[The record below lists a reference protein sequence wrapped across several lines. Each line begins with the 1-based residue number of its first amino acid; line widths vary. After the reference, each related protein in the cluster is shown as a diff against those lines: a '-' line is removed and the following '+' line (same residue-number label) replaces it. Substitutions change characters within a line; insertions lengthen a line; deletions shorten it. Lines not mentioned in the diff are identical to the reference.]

1 MNVSGRVS
9 RAIALAVAFLL
20 LVALVVIAE
29 ISQGAQKQINR
40 SISLSQQRQVLLV
53 ELLSELS
60 DAEAG
65 ERGYLLTDE
74 EKYLQPYQAARD
86 RVEPTLDRLGNLFR
100 DNDRLLAN
108 PDQRDEVRHLRVL
121 VGAKLGELA
130 ASLALH
136 STQGADQALALM
148 RTDLGS
154 RTMGEIR
161 DEALKLRNM
170 EHDAISVALARAVR
184 LQLVSRVLMGGVVL
198 LNIALLILAAALWA
212 RQARRRAELTEQ
224 LATENEE
231 LERRVRRRTTEL
243 TALSSHLQQ
252 LSEKE
257 KAALARELHDEL
269 GGLLIAAKMDVSWL
283 QKRLPTSNP
292 DIQSR
297 FTRVIKVLD
306 DGVDFKRRIVEN
318 LRPTLLDN
326 MGLLPA
332 VRWITQETCT
342 RAGLQYTEIYP
353 DQEPRLIDDAA
364 IMSFRLVQESLV
376 NIVKHA
382 RATRVHVEV
391 AVQGNELMILIEDNG
406 SGIDS
411 DRREAVG
418 SHGLA
423 TMRHRVRSF
432 GGTLDIDSPSQ
443 GGTRVRAR
451 IPLAAIVQDPAAPH
465 ALPAA
470 VSAY

>member
-29 ISQGAQKQINR
+29 ISQSAQKQINR
-40 SISLSQQRQVLLV
+40 AISLSQQRQVLLV
-53 ELLSELS
+53 ELLRELS

-65 ERGYLLTDE
+65 QRGYLLTDDE
-74 EKYLQPYQAARD
+74 MYLQSYQAARD
-86 RVEPTLDRLGNLFR
+86 RVEPTLDRITNLFR
-100 DNDRLLAN
+100 DNDRLLVSL
-108 PDQRDEVRHLRVL
+108 DQRDVVRHLRVL

-130 ASLALH
+130 ASVALH
-136 STQGADQALALM
+136 SSQGSEQALALM

-154 RTMGEIR
+154 RTMSEVR
-161 DEALKLRNM
+161 DETLTLRNM
-170 EHDAISVALARAVR
+170 EQDAVNMALARAAR
-184 LQLVSRVLMGGVVL
+184 LQLVSRVLMGGVAL
-198 LNIALLILAAALWA
+198 LNLALLILAAALWA

-224 LATENEE
+224 LAIENEE

-243 TALSSHLQQ
+243 SALSSHLQQ
-252 LSEKE
+252 LTEKE
-257 KAALARELHDEL
+257 KASLARELHDEL
-269 GGLLIAAKMDVSWL
+269 GGLLIAVKMDVSWL
-283 QKRLPTSNP
+283 QKRLPSPNP

-297 FTRVIKVLD
+297 WTRIIKVLD
-306 DGVDFKRRIVEN
+306 DGVDFKRRVVEN

-332 VRWITQETCT
+332 VRWITQETCA
-342 RAGLQYTEIYP
+342 RAGLQYTEVYP
-353 DQEPRLIDDAA
+353 EQEPRLIDDAA

-391 AVQGNELMILIEDNG
+391 AVQGDELMILIEDNG
-406 SGIDS
+406 SGIEV
-411 DRREAVG
+411 DRRDAVG

-432 GGTLDIDSPSQ
+432 GGTLDIDAPPQ

-451 IPLAAIVQDPAAPH
+451 IPLAAIVQDSAQR
-465 ALPAA
+465 ALPTAT
-470 VSAY
+470 SAY

>member
-1 MNVSGRVS
+1 MIVTGRVS

-29 ISQGAQKQINR
+29 IDQHGQRQINR
-40 SISLSQQRQVLLV
+40 IISLAQQRQVLLV
-53 ELLSELS
+53 ELLRELS

-65 ERGYLLTDE
+65 QRGLLLTNDD
-74 EKYLQPYQAARD
+74 KYLQPYQAARD
-86 RVEPTLDRLGNLFR
+86 RVEPTLDRLTNLFR
-100 DNDRLLAN
+100 DDDRLIVSIE
-108 PDQRDEVRHLRVL
+108 QRDLVRHLRVL

-130 ASLALH
+130 ASLALR
-136 STQGADQALALM
+136 SSEGTEQALALV

-154 RTMGEIR
+154 RTMSEIR
-161 DEALKLRNM
+161 DDTLRLRDM
-170 EHDAISVALARAVR
+170 EQDAISAALQRAAR
-184 LQLVSRVLMGGVVL
+184 LQLFSRALMASVVL
-198 LNIALLILAAALWA
+198 LNIALLILAAALLA

-231 LERRVRRRTTEL
+231 LERRVRRRTAEL
-243 TALSSHLQQ
+243 SALSSHLQR

-257 KAALARELHDEL
+257 KASLARELHDEL
-269 GGLLIAAKMDVSWL
+269 GGLLIAVKMDVSWL
-283 QKRLPTSNP
+283 QKRLPNNNP

-297 FTRVIKVLD
+297 WVRVIKVLD

-326 MGLLPA
+326 IGLLPA
-332 VRWITQETCT
+332 IRWITQETCS

-353 DQEPRLIDDAA
+353 ELEPQLIEDAA

-376 NIVKHA
+376 NVVKHA
-382 RATRVHVEV
+382 GATRVAVEV
-391 AVQGNELMILIEDNG
+391 AVRDDELMIMVEDNG
-406 SGIDS
+406 SGIDA
-411 DRREAVG
+411 DRRESVG

-432 GGTLDIDSPSQ
+432 GGTLDIETPAQ

-451 IPLAAIVQDPAAPH
+451 IPLAAIVQNPQGRVIQATA
-465 ALPAA
+465 
-470 VSAY
+470 SGY

>member
-1 MNVSGRVS
+1 MIVSSRVS
-9 RAIALAVAFLL
+9 RALALTVAFVL

-29 ISQGAQKQINR
+29 ISQSGQREINR
-40 SISLSQQRQVLLV
+40 IISLAQQRQVLLV
-53 ELLSELS
+53 ELLKELS

-65 ERGYLLTDE
+65 QRGYLLTDE
-74 EKYLQPYQAARD
+74 ENYLQSYQAARD
-86 RVEPTLDRLGNLFR
+86 RVEPTLDRLTNLFR
-100 DNDRLLAN
+100 DNDRLLVSVE
-108 PDQRDEVRHLRVL
+108 QRDMVRHLRVL

-130 ASLALH
+130 ASLALR
-136 STQGADQALALM
+136 SAQGTEQALALV

-154 RTMGEIR
+154 RTMTEIH
-161 DEALKLRNM
+161 DGALKLRNM
-170 EHDAISVALARAVR
+170 EQGAISVALARAVR
-184 LQLVSRVLMGGVVL
+184 LQLVARALMAGVVV

-231 LERRVRRRTTEL
+231 LERRVRRRTAEL
-243 TALSSHLQQ
+243 SALSSHLQR

-257 KAALARELHDEL
+257 KAGLARELHDEL
-269 GGLLIAAKMDVSWL
+269 GGLLIAVKMDVCWL
-283 QKRLPTSNP
+283 HKRLPNANP

-297 FTRVIKVLD
+297 WARVIKVLD

-332 VRWITQETCT
+332 VRWITQETCS
-342 RAGLQYTEIYP
+342 RAGLHYTEIYP
-353 DQEPRLIDDAA
+353 EHEPRLIDDAA

-382 RATRVHVEV
+382 RATQVHVAV
-391 AVQGNELMILIEDNG
+391 AVQGDELMILIEDNG
-406 SGIDS
+406 SGIDT
-411 DRREAVG
+411 DRRDALG

-432 GGTLDIDSPSQ
+432 GGTLDIESPPQ

-451 IPLAAIVQDPAAPH
+451 IPLAVIVEAPDTRVIQ
-465 ALPAA
+465 ATA
-470 VSAY
+470 SGY

>member
-1 MNVSGRVS
+1 MLVSGRLS
-9 RAIALAVAFLL
+9 RAIALAVAFLM

-29 ISQGAQKQINR
+29 INQDGQQQINR
-40 SISLSQQRQVLLV
+40 IIGLSQQRQVLLV
-53 ELLSELS
+53 ELLSALS

-65 ERGYLLTDE
+65 QRGYLLTDD
-74 EKYLQPYQAARD
+74 EKYLQPYQSARD
-86 RVEPTLDRLGNLFR
+86 RVEPTLDQLTNLFR
-100 DNDRLLAN
+100 DNDRLLVSIE
-108 PDQRDEVRHLRVL
+108 QRDLLRHLRVL

-136 STQGADQALALM
+136 RSQGSDEALALV

-161 DEALKLRNM
+161 DEASKLRNM
-170 EHDAISVALARAVR
+170 EHNAISVALARAAR
-184 LQLVSRVLMGGVVL
+184 LQLVSRALMGAVVV
-198 LNIALLILAAALWA
+198 LNIALLIFAAALWA
-212 RQARRRAELTEQ
+212 RQARRRAEFTAR

-231 LERRVRRRTTEL
+231 LERRVRRRTAEL
-243 TALSSHLQQ
+243 SALSSHLQQ

-257 KAALARELHDEL
+257 KAALARELHDQL
-269 GGLLIAAKMDVSWL
+269 GGLLIAAKMDVCWL
-283 QKRLPTSNP
+283 QKRLPNANA

-297 FTRVIKVLD
+297 WARTIKALE

-326 MGLLPA
+326 IGLLPA
-332 VRWITQETCT
+332 LRWITQETCT
-342 RAGLQYTEIYP
+342 RAALHYTEIYP
-353 DQEPRLIDDAA
+353 ENEPRLVDDAA
-364 IMSFRLVQESLV
+364 IMAFRLVQESLV

-391 AVQGNELMILIEDNG
+391 AVEAAELMILIEDNG
-406 SGIDS
+406 SGIDAE
-411 DRREAVG
+411 RREAAG

-432 GGTLDIDSPSQ
+432 GGTLDIESPPQ

-451 IPLAAIVQDPAAPH
+451 IPLAVIVQDPSPH
-465 ALPAA
+465 AIQPAA
-470 VSAY
+470 NDY

>member
-1 MNVSGRVS
+1 MLVSGRVS
-9 RAIALAVAFLL
+9 RAIALAVAFLM

-29 ISQGAQKQINR
+29 INQRGQQQINR
-40 SISLSQQRQVLLV
+40 VISLSQQRQVLLV

-65 ERGYLLTDE
+65 QRGFLLTDDG
-74 EKYLQPYQAARD
+74 KYLQPYQSARD
-86 RVEPTLDRLGNLFR
+86 QVEPTLDQLTDLFR
-100 DNDRLLAN
+100 DNERLLVSIE
-108 PDQRDEVRHLRVL
+108 QRDLVRHLRVL
-121 VGAKLGELA
+121 IGAKLGELA

-136 STQGADQALALM
+136 RSQGTEQALALV

-161 DEALKLRNM
+161 DDASRLRNM
-170 EHDAISVALARAVR
+170 EHDAISVALARAAR
-184 LQLVSRVLMGGVVL
+184 LQLVSRALMAAVVVL
-198 LNIALLILAAALWA
+198 NIVLLILAAALLA
-212 RQARRRAELTEQ
+212 RQARRRAELTVR
-224 LATENEE
+224 LAAENEE
-231 LERRVRRRTTEL
+231 LERRVRRRTAEL
-243 TALSSHLQQ
+243 SALSSHLQQ

-269 GGLLIAAKMDVSWL
+269 GGLLIAAKMDVCWL
-283 QKRLPTSNP
+283 QKRLPNASP

-297 FTRVIKVLD
+297 WARVIKALE

-326 MGLLPA
+326 IGLLPA
-332 VRWITQETCT
+332 LRWITQETCT
-342 RAGLQYTEIYP
+342 RAGLHYTEIYP
-353 DQEPRLIDDAA
+353 EHEPRLVDDAA
-364 IMSFRLVQESLV
+364 IMAFRLVQESLV

-391 AVQGNELMILIEDNG
+391 AIEAAELMILIEDNG

-411 DRREAVG
+411 ACREAVG

-432 GGTLDIDSPSQ
+432 GGTLEIESPPQ

-451 IPLAAIVQDPAAPH
+451 IPLAVIVQDPNPH
-465 ALPAA
+465 AIQPAA
-470 VSAY
+470 NDY